1 MMFMGIDIRCP
12 TCRGELD
19 DHRDEEELLECRACH
34 QRYPVLMGIP
44 DLRTFADPYIGIEED
59 HAKGLTLADQLHSST
74 FAELVEFY
82 YRNTS
87 VVPPNHAKQ
96 YTRGLMAAEAR
107 AGLALDGWDR
117 AIRQVPSAG
126 VMRTLEIG
134 CGTAPLLVAAS
145 ARFSL
150 LVGIDLAFRW
160 LVVAKKRLL
169 EAGLDIPIVCACAE
183 ALPFPDGY
191 FHRVIAESSLEHMK
205 DHRQVLK
212 ECRRVLVPGGY
223 ICVATP
229 NRWSWGPDPQVGV
242 PAGGYWPKSILD
254 VYVRRQGGIPPQ
266 RNLLSS
272 RVLTRLL
279 REEGFIDIAIFLP
292 DIAQQQKQQFG
303 ILLQGAI
310 TVYGWLKR
318 APVLGRLLFVVGPL
332 LQAVARKPCELSVQS
347 Q

>member
-1 MMFMGIDIRCP
+1 
-12 TCRGELD
+12 
-19 DHRDEEELLECRACH
+19 
-34 QRYPVLMGIP
+34 
-44 DLRTFADPYIGIEED
+44 
-59 HAKGLTLADQLHSST
+59 
-74 FAELVEFY
+74 
-82 YRNTS
+82 
-87 VVPPNHAKQ
+87 
-96 YTRGLMAAEAR
+96 MAAEAR